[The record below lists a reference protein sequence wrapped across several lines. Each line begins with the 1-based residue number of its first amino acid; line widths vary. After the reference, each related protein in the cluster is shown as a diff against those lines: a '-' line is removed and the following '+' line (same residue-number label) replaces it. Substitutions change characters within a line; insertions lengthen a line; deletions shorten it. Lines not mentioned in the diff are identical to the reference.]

1 MQRART
7 SKARSRGGNHPSSK
21 LASQMSSG
29 VWCLI
34 YSFLGMSKDLAHCRQ
49 VCKKWHKNFQKYV
62 QILRIQKKNSLEAFQ
77 QSCLALKDEMQGER
91 KENIE
96 SALGMKATY
105 EELIE
110 LIPKK
115 YSLFHRISDLGKLN
129 TPPVLLSY
137 GIMSVLYLL
146 TEKEELKKLGGG
158 LNWKYCKKRLL
169 DKNFIKIMREMT
181 PERITPAMITRFR
194 DLVNASL
201 ITPEQLAHES
211 TQATYMMEWALK
223 IVEYKDFVKNLDP
236 ETKAALKTFNQ
247 EGDMK
252 KDIAKLDSILAITTN

>member
-7 SKARSRGGNHPSSK
+7 SKARSRTGTITSK
-21 LASQMSSG
+21 SASQVSSG
-29 VWCLI
+29 VWCI
-34 YSFLGMSKDLAHCRQ
+34 VYSFLGMSKDLAHCRQ
-49 VCKKWHKNFQKYV
+49 VCKKWRKNFQKYM
-62 QILRIQKKNSLEAFQ
+62 QILLIQKKNSLEAFQ
-77 QSCLALKDEMQGER
+77 QSCLLLKEEMQGER

-105 EELIE
+105 EEFIE

-115 YSLFHRISDLGKLN
+115 YSLFHRVSDLGKLN

-137 GIMSVLYLL
+137 GIMSVMYLL
-146 TEKEELKKLGGG
+146 TDKEELKKLGGG

-169 DKNFIKIMREMT
+169 DKNFMKIMREMT
-181 PERITPAMITRFR
+181 PERITPAMVTRFR

-201 ITPEQLAHES
+201 ITVDQLAHES
-211 TQATYMMEWALK
+211 TQVAYMMEWALK
-223 IVEYKDFVKNLDP
+223 IVEYKDYVKNLDA
-236 ETKAALKTFNQ
+236 ETKTTLKKFNQ

-252 KDIAKLDSILAITTN
+252 KEIERLDSILAITTN